1 MQRRSFLRLAGAA
14 GVTAVALPVLDACS
28 SSTTTS
34 SPSSPGGSAPGG
46 STPGGPGT
54 TAGTTPPKAFAGYGP
69 LSTTPDANGLL
80 LPEGFTSRIVATTG
94 QEVPATGFTWP
105 PAPDGGAVF
114 AQPDGGWIY
123 VSNSEFAPGGAS
135 MLRFGGEGEIVEA
148 ASILSGTIANCAG
161 GATPWGTWLSC
172 EETPVGRVW
181 ECDPTAKKQAEVRPA
196 MGVFQHEAAACD
208 DERKVIYLT
217 EDNPTGALYR
227 FVPTTWGDLSA
238 GRLEVLTATDDLP
251 PGGEPT
257 RFYWEEVPDPSAASK
272 PTQEQVPGTYRFKGG
287 EGADII
293 DGKLY
298 FSTKGDNRLWRLTP
312 DGDDAA
318 TVEVVWDSTS
328 PTGPTTVDDVDNVVR
343 GPNGL
348 PFVAEDGPGQQLVVV
363 AADGAMYP
371 VAKVTDTPGSEIT
384 GPAFSPDGTR
394 VYFSSQ
400 RSPGRTYEVTGP
412 FVG

>member
-1 MQRRSFLRLAGAA
+1 M
-14 GVTAVALPVLDACS
+14 ALPVLDACS

-34 SPSSPGGSAPGG
+34 SSTSAPPGGTA
-46 STPGGPGT
+46 PGGPGT
-54 TAGTTPPKAFAGYGP
+54 IAGTAPPKPFAGYGP
-69 LSTTPDANGLL
+69 LSATPDASGLL

-94 QEVPATGFTWP
+94 EVVAGTGYTWH

-135 MLRFGGEGEIVEA
+135 MLRFDPAGKVVEA

-181 ECDPTAKKQAEVRPA
+181 ECDPTAKEQAEVRPLL
-196 MGVFQHEAAACD
+196 GVFQHEAAACD
-208 DERKVIYLT
+208 DDLEVIYLT

-227 FVPTTWGDLSA
+227 FRPTTWGDLSA
-238 GRLEVLTATDDLP
+238 GVLEVLTATDDLP

-257 RFYWEEVPDPSAASK
+257 RFFWEQVPDPSAAAK

-287 EGADII
+287 EGADVI
-293 DGKLY
+293 DGRLY

-312 DGDDAA
+312 DGENAA
-318 TVEVVWDSTS
+318 TVEVVWDSAA
-328 PTGPTTVDDVDNVVR
+328 PKGPTSIDDVDNVVR

-348 PFVAEDGPGQQLVVV
+348 PFVAEDGEGQQLVVV
-363 AADGAMYP
+363 APDGSMYP
-371 VAKVTDTPGSEIT
+371 VAKVTDTPGSEVT

-400 RSPGRTYEVTGP
+400 RNPGRTYEVTGP
-412 FVG
+412 FTG